1 MTETDVIVSGIGV
14 TIGIQIHFN
23 KPSMHETEWIV
34 RYLYSIPEVVAG
46 CAEDKIKIPLGLS
59 KKEIEQRISELHPA
73 YRSNEL
79 IQVYKMNSY
88 ERRTNNTSNH

>member
-1 MTETDVIVSGIGV
+1 MGTDVIVLGIGV

-73 YRSNEL
+73 YRSIEL
-79 IQVYKMNSY
+79 IQVYKKLIKNAD
-88 ERRTNNTSNH
+88 